1 MPYLGYGSTLSSR
14 FERYLF
20 PNETDVFHH
29 HEMAITEDHWG
40 FHYEVVDQALRLSY
54 YPWDDTF

>member
-1 MPYLGYGSTLSSR
+1 MAALYPLALRGIFSQ
-14 FERYLF
+14 
-20 PNETDVFHH
+20 NETDVFHH